1 MKKSHKIIY
10 WVATLWL
17 SLGMLSTGVVQ
28 LIGLKE
34 ETAFI
39 IALGYPA
46 YLLPFLGLSKI
57 AAVAVL
63 LLPRLPL
70 LKEWAYAGL
79 CFTMA
84 GALYSHIN
92 MGGGFSDMFGP
103 LLLLILIFTSRH
115 FRPES
120 RKIPQA

>member
-46 YLLPFLGLSKI
+46 YLLPFLGISKI

-79 CFTMA
+79 CFTML
-84 GALYSHIN
+84 GALYSHIAT
-92 MGGGFSDMFGP
+92 GSGFIDMFGP
-103 LLLLILIFTSRH
+103 VLLLILIFTSRH

-120 RKIPQA
+120 RKTAQA